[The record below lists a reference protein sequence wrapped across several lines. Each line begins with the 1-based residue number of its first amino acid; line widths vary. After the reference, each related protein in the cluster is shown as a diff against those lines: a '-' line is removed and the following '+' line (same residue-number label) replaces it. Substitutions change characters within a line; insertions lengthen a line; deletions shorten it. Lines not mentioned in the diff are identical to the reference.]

1 MSKDDLLRGL
11 LAQSGAQSG
20 AQLGAQLGDDGRYYG
35 VVVGIVTNNRGG
47 PQGMHCVRVRFPWLG
62 SEDESH
68 WARVTS
74 PTAGKGR
81 GAYFLP
87 EVGDEVLV
95 AFEHGCVEHPYVIGA
110 LWNGRDGAPENNDDG
125 ENSQRSLTS
134 RSGHVIRFNDRA
146 GQETVEI
153 VDKTG
158 HNRMVFSAA
167 NNKITIEA
175 RGDIELVSQTG
186 KLTIRAVGITLQS
199 TAGVDVSANA
209 SVDIKGALV
218 NLN

>member
-11 LAQSGAQSG
+11 LAQSG

-74 PTAGKGR
+74 PMAGKGR

-167 NNKITIEA
+167 DNKITIEA

>member
-11 LAQSGAQSG
+11 LAQSG

-47 PQGMHCVRVRFPWLG
+47 PQGMHCVRLRFPWLG

-68 WARVTS
+68 WARVAS
-74 PTAGKGR
+74 PMAGKGR

-125 ENSQRSLTS
+125 ENNQRSLTS
-134 RSGHVIRFNDRA
+134 RSGHVIRLSDRA

-167 NNKITIEA
+167 DNKITIEA

>member
-1 MSKDDLLRGL
+1 VSKDDLLRGL
-11 LAQSGAQSG
+11 LAQSG

-74 PTAGKGR
+74 PMAGKGR

-167 NNKITIEA
+167 DNKITIEA